1 MGCSRQY
8 IYKLVALG
16 KLKASRISNRMAFI
30 RKADIERM
38 LEGNPYH
45 RILPGSTSAQKKSTP
60 LSPLAKKR
68 KKEKETDEVMD
79 FYSGDEVMSLFKVR
93 QSWLY
98 TTAKRNR
105 IPICRIAGKNYY
117 SKKHVDEF
125 FGVAVDTSN
134 ITDWLL
140 IEEAEELFG
149 MKPTALRAYAHRHK
163 IPTKREYGRTYYPNP
178 IWTSLRRTDLVNDE
192 RYYTVEQVR
201 QIYGLSS
208 ANISHI
214 VKVKHIEKIKV
225 GVKNLAFALR
235 CGACH
240 G

>member
-1 MGCSRQY
+1 
-8 IYKLVALG
+8 
-16 KLKASRISNRMAFI
+16 
-30 RKADIERM
+30 M
-38 LEGNPYH
+38 L
-45 RILPGSTSAQKKSTP
+45 
-60 LSPLAKKR
+60 
-68 KKEKETDEVMD
+68 D
-79 FYSGDEVMSLFKVR
+79 FYSGEEVMSLFKVK

-117 SKKHVDEF
+117 SKKHVDKF

-140 IEEAEELFG
+140 TEEVEEQFG
-149 MKPTALRAYAHRHK
+149 MKPGALRAYAYRHK
-163 IPTKREYGRTYYPNP
+163 IPTKREYGRTYY
-178 IWTSLRRTDLVNDE
+178 SKSHLDELRRTDLVNDE

-214 VKVKHIEKIKV
+214 VKVKHIEKVKV
-225 GVKNLAFALR
+225 GVKNLLLR
-235 CGACH
+235 SDVERVMAEREKQP
-240 G
+240 